1 MTEDDEDRLD
11 LLFEREFARA
21 PLREANPAA
30 DNVDISIPPKV
41 LAKIEAKHG
50 LTADDVSD
58 IVKGQPPPVVE
69 VCHPED
75 DEKRLF
81 YGFTRHGR
89 DAFVVGVWAESK
101 TPTRRLLRIVT
112 AFLPDE
118 DDYFAK
124 YFAKVH
130 R

>member
-11 LLFEREFARA
+11 LLLEREFARA

-69 VCHPED
+69 VCHPDD
-75 DEKRLF
+75 DEKRLLSDTSVRQIPVELNRF
-81 YGFTRHGR
+81 
-89 DAFVVGVWAESK
+89 AVG
-101 TPTRRLLRIVT
+101 LIILN
-112 AFLPDE
+112 
-118 DDYFAK
+118 
-124 YFAKVH
+124 
-130 R
+130 